1 MAWTTVNDSEMR
13 TSTTIIIPCRVRRW
27 SGDDDAL
34 VVVVVVAVFVV
45 VIRRCGGGI
54 LGMTRCDGDGCCGIL
69 LPIVVSESSSFPS
82 MIGACCV
89 ILVIR
94 H

>member
-27 SGDDDAL
+27 SGDDEALL
-34 VVVVVVAVFVV
+34 VVVVFVVVFVV

-54 LGMTRCDGDGCCGIL
+54 LDMSRCCGIL
-69 LPIVVSESSSFPS
+69 LPIVVSESSLPS

-89 ILVIR
+89 IIR
-94 H
+94 HGS